1 MKSGNPQSI
10 ERGLFACGGLISFII
25 TYISVTKIHSTTGL
39 ITFILFLPIS
49 IYFLSLILLSF
60 HHSLVLFLNQNQPRY
75 QYFGPFSFQNF
86 FSQAE
91 ISFLI
96 TIFLFAIA
104 LSILLFKISL
114 LILHEVR

>member
-1 MKSGNPQSI
+1 MKSTSPQSI
-10 ERGLFACGGLISFII
+10 ERGLFVCGGLISFII
-25 TYISVTKIHSTTGL
+25 TYISLTKIHSTPGL

-49 IYFLSLILLSF
+49 LYFLALTALSL
-60 HHSLVLFLNQNQPRY
+60 HHSLIQFLNQNQPRY

-91 ISFLI
+91 IGFLI